1 MYSNKENFNF
11 ILSTIIIIKEKF
23 KNNRAYKRK
32 FIRCFIMRSMST
44 ALIGTI
50 VVVVLI
56 IAVVGVYLAERGGS
70 TSTTTSPTP
79 TTTSSPTATTT
90 QTTANLSKRNICIV
104 YDVGGR
110 GDLSF
115 NDMAYLGASRA
126 AKDFGLKLVEAQ
138 STSQND
144 YLPNLNTMAQSGS
157 CAVIVA
163 VGFLMADAVNQTAA
177 QYPNQNF
184 AIIDAVVNQPNVLSI
199 TFTEEQGSALAGA
212 LAAMVAHYY
221 NYSSVGI
228 VLGME
233 IPVLYKFEAGYYWG
247 IRYGEQLYQQY
258 TGKNVTP
265 LNVFWTYTG
274 SFNDPAKGK
283 TATQAQLSQ
292 GAGIVYNVAGA
303 TGLGIFDAVQ
313 EYGASMGKTMG
324 PPFAIGVDSDQ
335 DWIKPGFIL
344 ASVEKRVDVGV
355 YDAVQRALNYYSGNV
370 TKYGGNLVLDL
381 SSGGVSLSTIDD
393 LNTFLQI
400 ALQAGKT
407 VNQTQILQQVTAM
420 RGEIPSWIWTA
431 VANLSATLKVNKNL
445 TANGVKFSD
454 IESLI
459 VNNALDSAK
468 IKDIRAMLGVPT
480 G

>member
-1 MYSNKENFNF
+1 
-11 ILSTIIIIKEKF
+11 
-23 KNNRAYKRK
+23 
-32 FIRCFIMRSMST
+32 MRTVST
-44 ALIGTI
+44 AIAGAI
-50 VVVVLI
+50 VVIV
-56 IAVVGVYLAERGGS
+56 IAVAILGIYLAERGGAPS
-70 TSTTTSPTP
+70 ATTTVPATTTSPP
-79 TTTSSPTATTT
+79 KTTT
-90 QTTANLSKRNICIV
+90 NLSRNSICIV
-104 YDVGGR
+104 YDVGGK

-157 CAVIVA
+157 CLVIVA
-163 VGFLMADAVNQTAA
+163 VGSLMADAVNQTAA

-184 AIIDAVVNQPNVLSI
+184 AIIDAVVPQPNVLSV
-199 TFTEEQGSALAGA
+199 TFKEEEGSALAGA
-212 LAAMVAHYY
+212 LAAMIAHYY
-221 NYSSVGI
+221 NYSSVGV

-258 TGKNVTP
+258 TGQNVTP
-265 LNVFWTYTG
+265 LNVLWTYTG

-283 TATQAQLSQ
+283 TATQAMLAQ

-303 TGLGIFDAVQ
+303 TGLGIFDAVE
-313 EYGASMGKTMG
+313 EYNMQRGRTMG

-335 DWIKPGFIL
+335 DWIKPGYII
-344 ASVEKRVDVGV
+344 ASVEKRVDIGV
-355 YDAVQRALNYYSGNV
+355 YDAVQRALSFYSGNIS
-370 TKYGGNLVLDL
+370 KYGGQLVLGLNEGGVAL
-381 SSGGVSLSTIDD
+381 SSLDD

-400 ALQAGKT
+400 AVLAGKT
-407 VNQTQILQQVTAM
+407 VNQTQIFQKVGSM
-420 RGEIPSWIWTA
+420 RNSIPQWIWQA
-431 VANLSATLKVNKNL
+431 VANLTNTLKVNKNISAYGL
-445 TANGVKFSD
+445 KFSD

-468 IKDIRAMLGVPT
+468 IKDIRAKLGVPT

>member
-1 MYSNKENFNF
+1 
-11 ILSTIIIIKEKF
+11 
-23 KNNRAYKRK
+23 
-32 FIRCFIMRSMST
+32 MRTVST
-44 ALIGTI
+44 AIVGAI
-50 VVVVLI
+50 VVIV
-56 IAVVGVYLAERGGS
+56 IAVAILGIYLAERGGAPS
-70 TSTTTSPTP
+70 ATTTVPATTTSPP
-79 TTTSSPTATTT
+79 KTTT
-90 QTTANLSKRNICIV
+90 NLSRNSICIV

-157 CAVIVA
+157 CLVIVA

-184 AIIDAVVNQPNVLSI
+184 AIIDAVVPQPNVLSV
-199 TFTEEQGSALAGA
+199 TFKEEEGSALAGA
-212 LAAMVAHYY
+212 LAAMIAHYY
-221 NYSSVGI
+221 NYSSVGV

-258 TGKNVTP
+258 TGQNVTP
-265 LNVFWTYTG
+265 LNVLWTYTG

-283 TATQAQLSQ
+283 TATQAQLAQ

-303 TGLGIFDAVQ
+303 TGLGIFDAVE
-313 EYGASMGKTMG
+313 EYNMQRGRTMG

-335 DWIKPGFIL
+335 DWIKPGYII
-344 ASVEKRVDVGV
+344 ASVEKRVDIGV
-355 YDAVQRALNYYSGNV
+355 YDAVQRALSFYSGNIS
-370 TKYGGNLVLDL
+370 KYGGQLVLGLNEGGVAL
-381 SSGGVSLSTIDD
+381 SSLDD

-400 ALQAGKT
+400 AVQAGKT
-407 VNQTQILQQVTAM
+407 VNQTQIFQKVGSM
-420 RGEIPSWIWTA
+420 RNSIPQWIWQA
-431 VANLSATLKVNKNL
+431 VANLTNTLKVNQNISAYGL
-445 TANGVKFSD
+445 KFSD

-468 IKDIRAMLGVPT
+468 IKDIRAKLGVPT

>member
-1 MYSNKENFNF
+1 
-11 ILSTIIIIKEKF
+11 
-23 KNNRAYKRK
+23 
-32 FIRCFIMRSMST
+32 MRSIST
-44 ALIGTI
+44 SAIIAI
-50 VVVVLI
+50 VVVVLVV
-56 IAVVGVYLAERGGS
+56 AVAGVYLATRGGGAP
-70 TSTTTSPTP
+70 STTTSPASTP
-79 TTTSSPTATTT
+79 AT
-90 QTTANLSKRNICIV
+90 QTTTTAPSTTQQQTTTTTAQLSKKNICVV

-144 YLPNLNTMAQSGS
+144 YLPNLNTFAQSNS

-184 AIIDAVVNQPNVLSI
+184 AIVDAVVNQPNVLSI
-199 TFTEEQGSALAGA
+199 TFTEEQSSALAGA
-212 LAAMVAHYY
+212 LAALIAHYY

-233 IPVLYKFEAGYYWG
+233 IPLLYKFEAGYYWG
-247 IRYGEQLYQQY
+247 IRYGEQIYQQY

-283 TATQAQLSQ
+283 TAAQAQLAQ
-292 GAGIVYNVAGA
+292 GAGVVYNVAGA

-313 EYGASMGKTMG
+313 EYDQSLGKTMG

-335 DWIKPGFIL
+335 DWIKPGFII

-355 YDAVQRALNYYSGNV
+355 YDAVQRALSYYAGNISQF
-370 TKYGGNLVLDL
+370 GGNLVLDL
-381 SSGGVSLSTIDD
+381 SAGGVSLSTLDD

-400 ALQAGKT
+400 AAAAGKT
-407 VNQTQILQQVTAM
+407 INQTQIYQQVAAM
-420 RGEIPSWIWTA
+420 RNSIPQWIWDA
-431 VANLSATLKVNKNL
+431 VANLTATLKVNKDIS
-445 TANGVKFSD
+445 ANGVKFSY

-459 VNNALDSAK
+459 VNNALDSSK
-468 IKDIRAMLGVPT
+468 IKEIRAAFGVPT

>member
-1 MYSNKENFNF
+1 MVKTMRSVSTAV
-11 ILSTIIIIKEKF
+11 LGTII
-23 KNNRAYKRK
+23 AV
-32 FIRCFIMRSMST
+32 
-44 ALIGTI
+44 I
-50 VVVVLI
+50 VI
-56 IAVVGVYLAERGGS
+56 IAVVGIYLAERGG
-70 TSTTTSPTP
+70 TQATTTAP
-79 TTTSSPTATTT
+79 TTTPVTTT
-90 QTTANLSKRNICIV
+90 TNTGTKTTTAQLSKNKICIV

-126 AKDFGLKLVEAQ
+126 AKDFGLSLVEAQ

-163 VGFLMADAVNQTAA
+163 VGFLMADAVNQTAV

-184 AIIDAVVNQPNVLSI
+184 AIIDAIVNQPNVLSI
-199 TFTEEQGSALAGA
+199 TFKEEEGSALAGA
-212 LAAMVAHYY
+212 LAAMIAHYY

-265 LNVFWTYTG
+265 LNVLWTYTG

-313 EYGASMGKTMG
+313 EYAQSMGKTMG

-335 DWIKPGFIL
+335 DWIKPGFII
-344 ASVEKRVDVGV
+344 ASVEKRVDIGV
-355 YDAVQRALNYYSGNV
+355 YDAVQRALSYYAGNISSF
-370 TKYGGNLVLDL
+370 GGNLVLGLNAGGVAL
-381 SSGGVSLSTIDD
+381 SSLDD

-400 ALQAGKT
+400 ATQAGKT
-407 VNQTQILQQVTAM
+407 VNQTQIFQQVGAM
-420 RGEIPSWIWTA
+420 RNSIPQWIWNA
-431 VANLSATLKVNKNL
+431 VANLTATLKTNKDI
-445 TANGVKFSD
+445 TANGMKFSY

-459 VNNALDSAK
+459 VNNALDSSK
-468 IKDIRAMLGVPT
+468 IKEIRAAMGVPT

>member
-1 MYSNKENFNF
+1 
-11 ILSTIIIIKEKF
+11 
-23 KNNRAYKRK
+23 
-32 FIRCFIMRSMST
+32 MRSIST
-44 ALIGTI
+44 SAVIAI

-56 IAVVGVYLAERGGS
+56 VAVAGVYMATRGGGAP
-70 TSTTTSPTP
+70 STTTSPASTP
-79 TTTSSPTATTT
+79 TT
-90 QTTANLSKRNICIV
+90 QTTTTAPSTTQQQTKTTTAQLSKNSICIV

-115 NDMAYLGASRA
+115 NDMAYLGASKA

-144 YLPNLNTMAQSGS
+144 YLPNLNTFAQSNS
-157 CAVIVA
+157 CVVIVA

-212 LAAMVAHYY
+212 LAALIAHYY

-247 IRYGEQLYQQY
+247 IRYGEQIYQQY

-265 LNVFWTYTG
+265 LNVLWTYTG
-274 SFNDPAKGK
+274 IFNDPAKGK
-283 TATQAQLSQ
+283 TAAQAQLAQ
-292 GAGIVYNVAGA
+292 GAAVVYNVAGA

-313 EYGASMGKTMG
+313 EKVQSLGKTMG

-335 DWIKPGFIL
+335 DWIKPGLII

-355 YDAVQRALNYYSGNV
+355 YDAVQRALSYYAGNV
-370 TKYGGNLVLDL
+370 SRYGGNLVLDL
-381 SSGGVSLSTIDD
+381 SAGGVSLSTLDD

-400 ALQAGKT
+400 AAQAGKT
-407 VNQTQILQQVTAM
+407 VNQTQIYQQVAAM
-420 RGEIPSWIWTA
+420 RNSIPQWIWDA
-431 VANLSATLKVNKNL
+431 VANLTATLKTNKDIS
-445 TANGVKFSD
+445 ANGVKFSY

-459 VNNALDSAK
+459 VNNALDSSK
-468 IKDIRAMLGVPT
+468 IKEIRASLGVPT

>member
-1 MYSNKENFNF
+1 MR
-11 ILSTIIIIKEKF
+11 TI
-23 KNNRAYKRK
+23 
-32 FIRCFIMRSMST
+32 ST
-44 ALIGTI
+44 AIVGAI
-50 VVVVLI
+50 VVIV
-56 IAVVGVYLAERGGS
+56 IAVAILGIYLAERGGAPS
-70 TSTTTSPTP
+70 ATTTVPATTTSPP
-79 TTTSSPTATTT
+79 KTTT
-90 QTTANLSKRNICIV
+90 NLSRNSICIV

-157 CAVIVA
+157 CLVIVA

-184 AIIDAVVNQPNVLSI
+184 AIIDAVVPQPNVLSV
-199 TFTEEQGSALAGA
+199 TFKEEEGSALAGA
-212 LAAMVAHYY
+212 LAAMIAHYY
-221 NYSSVGI
+221 NYSSVGV

-258 TGKNVTP
+258 TGQNVTP
-265 LNVFWTYTG
+265 LNVLWTYTG

-283 TATQAQLSQ
+283 TATQAQLAQ

-303 TGLGIFDAVQ
+303 TGLGIFDAVE
-313 EYGASMGKTMG
+313 EYNMQRGRTMG

-335 DWIKPGFIL
+335 DWIKPGYII
-344 ASVEKRVDVGV
+344 ASVEKRVDIGV
-355 YDAVQRALNYYSGNV
+355 YDAVQRALSFYSGNIS
-370 TKYGGNLVLDL
+370 KYGGQLVLGLNEGGVAL
-381 SSGGVSLSTIDD
+381 SSLDD

-400 ALQAGKT
+400 AVLAGKT
-407 VNQTQILQQVTAM
+407 VNQTQIFQKVGSM
-420 RGEIPSWIWTA
+420 RNSIPQWIWQA
-431 VANLSATLKVNKNL
+431 VANLTNTLKVNKNISAYGL
-445 TANGVKFSD
+445 KFSD

-468 IKDIRAMLGVPT
+468 IKDIRAKLGVPT

>member
-1 MYSNKENFNF
+1 MRSV
-11 ILSTIIIIKEKF
+11 STTVLGAIVAVIII
-23 KNNRAYKRK
+23 
-32 FIRCFIMRSMST
+32 
-44 ALIGTI
+44 
-50 VVVVLI
+50 V
-56 IAVVGVYLAERGGS
+56 AVVGIYLAEKGG
-70 TSTTTSPTP
+70 TPATTTP
-79 TTTSSPTATTT
+79 TTTTPVQTTT
-90 QTTANLSKRNICIV
+90 TNTTAQLSKNKICIV

-144 YLPNLNTMAQSGS
+144 YLPNLNTMAQSGN

-163 VGFLMADAVNQTAA
+163 VGFLMTDAVNQTAA

-184 AIIDAVVNQPNVLSI
+184 AIIDSIVDRPNVLSI
-199 TFTEEQGSALAGA
+199 TFKEEEGSALAGA
-212 LAAMVAHYY
+212 LAAMIAHYY

-258 TGKNVTP
+258 TGKNITP
-265 LNVFWTYTG
+265 LNVLWTYTG

-292 GAGIVYNVAGA
+292 GAGVVYNVAGA

-313 EYGASMGKTMG
+313 EYAQSMGKTMG

-335 DWIKPGFIL
+335 DWIKPGFII
-344 ASVEKRVDVGV
+344 ASVEKRVDIGV
-355 YDAVQRALNYYSGNV
+355 YDAVQRALSYYAGNISSF
-370 TKYGGNLVLDL
+370 GGHLVLGLNAGGVAL
-381 SSGGVSLSTIDD
+381 SSLDD

-400 ALQAGKT
+400 AAQAGKT
-407 VNQTQILQQVTAM
+407 VNQTLVFQQVSAM
-420 RGEIPSWIWTA
+420 RNSIPQWMWAA
-431 VANLSATLKVNKNL
+431 VANLTATLKTNQDIS
-445 TANGVKFSD
+445 ANGVKFSY

-468 IKDIRAMLGVPT
+468 IKDIRAALGVPT

>member
-1 MYSNKENFNF
+1 
-11 ILSTIIIIKEKF
+11 
-23 KNNRAYKRK
+23 
-32 FIRCFIMRSMST
+32 
-44 ALIGTI
+44 
-50 VVVVLI
+50 
-56 IAVVGVYLAERGGS
+56 
-70 TSTTTSPTP
+70 
-79 TTTSSPTATTT
+79 
-90 QTTANLSKRNICIV
+90 
-104 YDVGGR
+104 
-110 GDLSF
+110 
-115 NDMAYLGASRA
+115 
-126 AKDFGLKLVEAQ
+126 
-138 STSQND
+138 
-144 YLPNLNTMAQSGS
+144 
-157 CAVIVA
+157 
-163 VGFLMADAVNQTAA
+163 
-177 QYPNQNF
+177 
-184 AIIDAVVNQPNVLSI
+184 
-199 TFTEEQGSALAGA
+199 
-212 LAAMVAHYY
+212 
-221 NYSSVGI
+221 
-228 VLGME
+228 
-233 IPVLYKFEAGYYWG
+233 
-247 IRYGEQLYQQY
+247 
-258 TGKNVTP
+258 

-355 YDAVQRALNYYSGNV
+355 YDAVQRALSYYSGNV

-420 RGEIPSWIWTA
+420 RGEIPSWIWNA

>member
-1 MYSNKENFNF
+1 MRSV
-11 ILSTIIIIKEKF
+11 STTVLGAIVAVIII
-23 KNNRAYKRK
+23 
-32 FIRCFIMRSMST
+32 
-44 ALIGTI
+44 
-50 VVVVLI
+50 V
-56 IAVVGVYLAERGGS
+56 AVVGIYLAEKGG
-70 TSTTTSPTP
+70 TPATTTP
-79 TTTSSPTATTT
+79 TTTPVQTTT
-90 QTTANLSKRNICIV
+90 TNTTAQLSKNKICIV

-144 YLPNLNTMAQSGS
+144 YLPNLNTMAQSGN

-163 VGFLMADAVNQTAA
+163 VGFLMTDAVNQTAA

-184 AIIDAVVNQPNVLSI
+184 AIIDSIVNRPNVLSI
-199 TFTEEQGSALAGA
+199 TFKEEEGSALAGA
-212 LAAMVAHYY
+212 LAAMIAHYY

-258 TGKNVTP
+258 TGKNITP
-265 LNVFWTYTG
+265 LNVLWTYTG

-292 GAGIVYNVAGA
+292 GAGVVYNVAGA

-313 EYGASMGKTMG
+313 EYAQSMGKTMG

-335 DWIKPGFIL
+335 DWIKPGFII
-344 ASVEKRVDVGV
+344 ASVEKRVDIGV
-355 YDAVQRALNYYSGNV
+355 YDAVQRALSYYAGNISSF
-370 TKYGGNLVLDL
+370 GGYLVLGLNAGGVAL
-381 SSGGVSLSTIDD
+381 SSLDD

-400 ALQAGKT
+400 AAQAGKT
-407 VNQTQILQQVTAM
+407 VNQTLVFQQVSAM
-420 RGEIPSWIWTA
+420 RNSIPQWMWAA
-431 VANLSATLKVNKNL
+431 VANLTATLKTNKDIS
-445 TANGVKFSD
+445 ANGVKFSY

-468 IKDIRAMLGVPT
+468 IKDIRAALGVPT